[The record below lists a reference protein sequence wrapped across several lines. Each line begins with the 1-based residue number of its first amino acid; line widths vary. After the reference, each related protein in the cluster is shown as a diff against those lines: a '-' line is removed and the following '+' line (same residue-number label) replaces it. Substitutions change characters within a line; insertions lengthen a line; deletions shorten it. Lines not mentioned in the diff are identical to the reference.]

1 MLNRR
6 LALELAAKR
15 VNGPIHSLRPSCPL
29 NERIPLLGR
38 ISLRTVTNNANESR
52 SRPLNPTSQLS
63 DYPTVIGGSVEAD
76 DKLLRTVFDMPAS
89 SHKFLSPSGSTA
101 GSPGLLMNSKLKSAR
116 SLVEFASDTLDSAR
130 KVTDRILSLT
140 GSSEQDLRGAVRL
153 FDRLSDMLC
162 RVIDLA
168 EFVRTVHPDPEY
180 IGAAEYAHGHMMSYM
195 IELNSSNDLYQV
207 LRRVIDTPS
216 VVSSLST
223 EENIVAKLLL
233 YDFEKSGAGLDKSV
247 RDEVMSLQH
256 DISSLSRD
264 FVTGIAPE
272 HSSVEVDIN
281 DLYGLDPM
289 AVAELRR
296 ATAAKNDSSAFQYLK
311 RSGSFSRRRSDGP
324 SKDALDAVK
333 KVRLPTT
340 GLIARMAGGSV
351 KSSELRRQLY
361 IEGRRSNAKQVEILE
376 SLLTARM
383 RLANMMGSS
392 SYAEYQL
399 ADKMARTP
407 EAVKKFLDHLAFKTR
422 PGAQQEIDLLKNLK
436 KKSDPGSI
444 EFNAW
449 DRDYYMSQYTD
460 LTKPRVRS
468 YDFLN
473 SYFSLGVVMQGLS
486 RLFTKLYG
494 IRFVP
499 RETAPGEIWHED
511 VRKLDIMSDS
521 GGIFGEQRV
530 GVMYCDLFARQGKPR
545 SPAHYTIRCS
555 REIFS
560 DEFHD
565 GLDPGNRDVP
575 TLVAGGQV
583 YQVPTIGLVCD
594 FVSKNE
600 HGPTL
605 LSFGEVET
613 LFHEMGHAMHSM
625 LGRTALHNISGTRC
639 ATDFVE
645 LPSVLMEYFASNP
658 DVLALFARHYE
669 TDKPLPPQLIEAS
682 LSQRATFRH
691 NDTYTQIEMSLLDQA
706 LHSITP
712 SSLSAGGIDSS
723 KIYHAV
729 EHQYSL
735 FPTVQG
741 AKWQGMFGH
750 LVGYGAVY
758 YAYLLDRA
766 IASLVWDRV
775 FHSGKEGGAV
785 SREAGERFKNEV
797 LVWGGGRDPWECFA
811 EVLERDEFRGGGESA
826 MEYVA
831 MGAGEQVAGAWR

>member
-1 MLNRR
+1 MLHRR
-6 LALELAAKR
+6 LVA
-15 VNGPIHSLRPSCPL
+15 GPARRRNVPLHFISHSCPVHSFPRSGSIFIRTATSTTHESRLRPL
-29 NERIPLLGR
+29 HL
-38 ISLRTVTNNANESR
+38 A
-52 SRPLNPTSQLS
+52 SQLS
-63 DYPTVIGGSVEAD
+63 DFPTVIGGSVEAD
-76 DKLLRTVFDMPAS
+76 DKLLRTVFDRPAS
-89 SHKFLSPSGSTA
+89 AHDFLSSSNA
-101 GSPGLLMNSKLKSAR
+101 ASGSPGLLMNSKLGSAKSLVQFANNTLLSAR
-116 SLVEFASDTLDSAR
+116 N
-130 KVTDRILSLT
+130 VTQRILSLST
-140 GSSEQDLRGAVRL
+140 SSEQNLRGAIRL

-168 EFVRTVHPDPEY
+168 EFIRTVHPDPEY
-180 IGAAEYAHGHMMSYM
+180 IAAAEYAHSHMMSYM
-195 IELNSSNDLYQV
+195 IELNSSNELYHV
-207 LRRVIDTPS
+207 LRLVMDTPS
-216 VVSSLST
+216 VASSLSK

-233 YDFEKSGAGLDKSV
+233 YDFEKSGAGLDKTV

-264 FVTGIAPE
+264 FMTGISPE
-272 HSSVEVDIN
+272 HNTVEVDLR

-289 AVAELRR
+289 VVSELRR
-296 ATAAKNDSSAFQYLK
+296 ATASRHDSSIFLYLK
-311 RSGSFSRRRSDGP
+311 RSSSVSRQRSDGP
-324 SKDALDAVK
+324 SKEALDAVK
-333 KVRLPTT
+333 TVTLPTT
-340 GLIARMAGGSV
+340 GPIARMVALSV
-351 KSSELRRQLY
+351 KSSAVRKQLY
-361 IEGRRSNAKQVEILE
+361 IEGRRSNARQVDILE
-376 SLLTARM
+376 NLLVDRM

-407 EAVKKFLDHLAFKTR
+407 DAVKNFLDHLAAKTR
-422 PGAQQEIDLLKNLK
+422 PGAQQEIELLKNLK
-436 KKSDPGSI
+436 RKSDRAND
-444 EFNAW
+444 EFSAW

-460 LTKPRVRS
+460 MTKAKVKS
-468 YDFLN
+468 NDFLS

-499 RETAPGEIWHED
+499 RETSPGEIWHKD
-511 VRKLDIMSDS
+511 VRKLDIMSDN
-521 GGIFGEQRV
+521 GGTFGEQRV
-530 GVMYCDLFARQGKPR
+530 GVMYCDLFARHGKPR

-555 REIFS
+555 REIFRE
-560 DEFHD
+560 EFND
-565 GLDPGNRDVP
+565 GLDPGNRDIP
-575 TLVAGGQV
+575 TLVTAGRV

-625 LGRTALHNISGTRC
+625 LGRTAMHNISGTRC

-645 LPSVLMEYFASNP
+645 LPSVLMEHFASNL

-669 TDKPLPPQLIEAS
+669 TDRPLPPQLIEAS
-682 LSQRATFRH
+682 LAERAKFRY

-712 SSLSAGGIDSS
+712 SSSSSGRIDSS
-723 KIYHAV
+723 AIYHAV
-729 EHQYSL
+729 EKQYSL
-735 FPTVQG
+735 FPPVQD
-741 AKWQGMFGH
+741 ANWQGMFGH

-775 FHSGKEGGAV
+775 FQSGKEGGAV

-797 LVWGGGRDPWECFA
+797 LAWGGGRDPWECFA
-811 EVLERDEFRGGGESA
+811 GVLDRGEFSSGGERA
-826 MEYVA
+826 MEFVA
-831 MGAGEQVAGAWR
+831 MGAGEQVAGNWR

>member
-1 MLNRR
+1 MVNWRLVSR
-6 LALELAAKR
+6 LATKR
-15 VNGPIHSLRPSCPL
+15 INSPIHFISRSCPL
-29 NERIPLLGR
+29 YSIHLFGR
-38 ISLRTVTNNANESR
+38 SEVRTVTSTTHESR
-52 SRPLNPTSQLS
+52 SRCLDPTSQLS
-63 DYPTVIGGSVEAD
+63 EFPTVIGGSVEAD
-76 DKLLRTVFDMPAS
+76 DKLLRTVFDTPAS
-89 SHKFLSPSGSTA
+89 AHEFLSPSGATA
-101 GSPGLLMNSKLKSAR
+101 GSPGLLMNSKLQSAKS
-116 SLVEFASDTLDSAR
+116 LIQFAGDTLISAR
-130 KVTDRILSLT
+130 KVTNRILSLK
-140 GSSEQDLRGAVRL
+140 GSSEQSLRGAIRL

-168 EFVRTVHPDPEY
+168 EFIRTVHPDPEY
-180 IGAAEYAHGHMMSYM
+180 IAAAEYAHSYMMSYM
-195 IELNSSNDLYQV
+195 IELNSSSELYDV
-207 LRRVIDTPS
+207 LRRVMDTPS
-216 VVSSLST
+216 VASSLSK
-223 EENIVAKLLL
+223 EENIVAQLLL
-233 YDFEKSGAGLDKSV
+233 YDFEKSGAGLDKAV

-264 FVTGIAPE
+264 FMTGIAPE
-272 HSSVEVDIN
+272 YNSVEIDIK

-289 AVAELRR
+289 AVSELRR
-296 ATAAKNDSSAFQYLK
+296 ATAAKNDSSVFQYLK
-311 RSGSFSRRRSDGP
+311 RSPSFARRRSDGP
-324 SKDALDAVK
+324 SKDALGAVQ
-333 KVRLPTT
+333 KVTMPTT
-340 GLIARMAGGSV
+340 GPIARMAALSV
-351 KSSELRRQLY
+351 KSSEVRKQLY
-361 IEGRRSNAKQVEILE
+361 IEGRRSNARQVEILE
-376 SLLTARM
+376 DLLMARM

-407 EAVKKFLDHLAFKTR
+407 EAVKNFLDHLAVKTR

-436 KKSDPGSI
+436 KKSDPGND

-460 LTKPRVRS
+460 LTKPRVKS

-473 SYFSLGVVMQGLS
+473 SYFSLGIVMQGLS
-486 RLFTKLYG
+486 RLFTRLYG

-511 VRKLDIMSDS
+511 VRKLDIMSDNGS
-521 GGIFGEQRV
+521 TFGEQRV
-530 GVMYCDLFARQGKPR
+530 GVMYCDLFARHGKPR

-555 REIFS
+555 REIFNE
-560 DEFHD
+560 EFHD
-565 GLDPGNRDVP
+565 GLDPGNRDIP
-575 TLVAGGQV
+575 TLVTGGLV

-625 LGRTALHNISGTRC
+625 LGRTAMHNISGTRC

-645 LPSVLMEYFASNP
+645 LPSVLMEHFASNP

-669 TDKPLPPQLIEAS
+669 TDRPLPPQLIEAS
-682 LSQRATFRH
+682 LAQRAAFRY
-691 NDTYTQIEMSLLDQA
+691 NDTYTQIEMSLLDHA

-712 SSLSAGGIDSS
+712 SSGSSGGIDSS
-723 KIYHAV
+723 AICYAV

-735 FPTVQG
+735 FPVVQD

-775 FHSGKEGGAV
+775 FHSGKEGGAI

-811 EVLERDEFRGGGESA
+811 GVLDRGEFSSGGEKA
-826 MEYVA
+826 MEFVA
-831 MGAGEQVAGAWR
+831 MGAGEQVAGTWR